1 MTMSFG
7 TYLRLDITVHD
18 GWRAVVRAAA
28 RKLKPEARRDPSKRE
43 ARHRFYREML
53 DYHRGAQEIVAE
65 WRL

>member
-1 MTMSFG
+1 MYA

-28 RKLKPEARRDPSKRE
+28 RKLTLQARRNPLYRE
-43 ARHRFYREML
+43 ARHRFYRQML
-53 DYHRGAQEIVAE
+53 AHHHEAQCLVRT

>member
-1 MTMSFG
+1 MTYG

-28 RKLKPEARRDPSKRE
+28 KKLKRAARRDRAQRE
-43 ARHRFYREML
+43 ARHHFYRQML
-53 DYHRGAQEIVAE
+53 DHHREAQEIVSY

>member
-1 MTMSFG
+1 MYS

-28 RKLKPEARRDPSKRE
+28 RKLTRPSRRNPNRRAARKT
-43 ARHRFYREML
+43 FYRQML
-53 DYHRGAQEIVAE
+53 ADHRQAQDIVAT

>member
-1 MTMSFG
+1 MYG
-7 TYLRLDITVHD
+7 TYLRLGITVHA

-28 RKLKPEARRDPSKRE
+28 RKLKPEARRDPARRT

-53 DYHRGAQEIVAE
+53 EYHRGAQQIVTD

>member
-1 MTMSFG
+1 MTYG

-28 RKLKPEARRDPSKRE
+28 KKLTPEARRDPGKRE
-43 ARHRFYREML
+43 ARHRFYRQML
-53 DYHRGAQEIVAE
+53 EHHREAQEIVSY

>member
-1 MTMSFG
+1 MRG

-28 RKLKPEARRDPSKRE
+28 RKLTRRALRDRKRRTARK
-43 ARHRFYREML
+43 RFYRQML
-53 DYHRGAQEIVAE
+53 DYHRQAQNRVLT